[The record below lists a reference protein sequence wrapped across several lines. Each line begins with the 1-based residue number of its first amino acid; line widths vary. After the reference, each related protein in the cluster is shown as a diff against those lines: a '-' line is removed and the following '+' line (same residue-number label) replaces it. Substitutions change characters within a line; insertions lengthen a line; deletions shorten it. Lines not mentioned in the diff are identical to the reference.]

1 VSGSPRFTKGAFVYF
16 ASRRSRP
23 KAIAFQYNPETL
35 TRKIEDEAVTSQ
47 RPRRGRAR
55 STATPRQLITFTL
68 VLDATEQP
76 AADLGILPLLSAL
89 EMLMYAGTAAPGSLT
104 LFVWGRNRIVP
115 VRLREIHIVE
125 QLFDSALN
133 PVRAEIAVVLSA
145 RGRTDF
151 AGAAWA
157 RKYWDEYIAKA
168 QEAAESAPGC
178 TLADLGLPHRPE

>member
-1 VSGSPRFTKGAFVYF
+1 MKGAFVYF
-16 ASRRSRP
+16 GSQHSRP
-23 KAIAFQYNPETL
+23 KVIAFQYNPETL
-35 TRKIEDEAVTSQ
+35 TRKLEDEAVAAPPG
-47 RPRRGRAR
+47 RPR
-55 STATPRQLITFTL
+55 STAVPRQLITFTL

-115 VRLREIHIVE
+115 VRLRELHIVE
-125 QLFDSALN
+125 QLFDSSLN

-145 RGRTDF
+145 RSRTDF
-151 AGAAWA
+151 AGAAWG
-157 RKYWDEYIAKA
+157 RKYWDDYVAKA